1 MFTADK
7 RSSQNMNRYTT
18 PIGGF
23 MTKKIIDLSLA
34 LPLDSVLD
42 KPGVY

>member
-1 MFTADK
+1 
-7 RSSQNMNRYTT
+7 MNRYST

-23 MTKKIIDLSLA
+23 ITKKIIDLSLA

-42 KPGVY
+42 NSGVY